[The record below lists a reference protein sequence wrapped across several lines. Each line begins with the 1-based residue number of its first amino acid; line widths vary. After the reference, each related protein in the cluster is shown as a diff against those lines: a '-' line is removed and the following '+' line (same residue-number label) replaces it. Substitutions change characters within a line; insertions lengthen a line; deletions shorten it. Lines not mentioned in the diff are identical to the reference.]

1 MRCRSEATE
10 SRSQCK
16 KVSLQNL
23 RQGGYVPPL
32 RRRKGGSPGRL
43 TSQLLL
49 FRAEVPG
56 TSSNKF
62 RHPASAGPLP
72 AQPLAQSPFHLFAPA
87 RTYPG
92 RTTHC
97 RLGEKTPFCAFCM
110 SRRQENPGK
119 STKRLPP
126 RRINRPSRALQL
138 PRRQQNNL
146 MVMPLSMEAHSLKF
160 KLLIRILRL

>member
-1 MRCRSEATE
+1 ME

-23 RQGGYVPPL
+23 WQGGYVPPL

-49 FRAEVPG
+49 FRALRPG

-87 RTYPG
+87 RTHPAG
-92 RTTHC
+92 TTHC
-97 RLGEKTPFCAFCM
+97 RLGTQNALESRFSAAKAARKLASEGENVAASANRM
-110 SRRQENPGK
+110 HRRQFFCQGGKVLRQRTTPVTPSTNPFHREGVCRDYVN
-119 STKRLPP
+119 T
-126 RRINRPSRALQL
+126 
-138 PRRQQNNL
+138 
-146 MVMPLSMEAHSLKF
+146 
-160 KLLIRILRL
+160 